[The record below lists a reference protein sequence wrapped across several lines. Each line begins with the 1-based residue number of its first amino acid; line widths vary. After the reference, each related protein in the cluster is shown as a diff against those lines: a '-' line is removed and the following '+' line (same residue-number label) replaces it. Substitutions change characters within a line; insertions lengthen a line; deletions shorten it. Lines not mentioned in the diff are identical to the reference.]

1 MAASAGR
8 FIVVDPPIN
17 PYATPAAAPDPDYP
31 RHGGFTREEA
41 RIRLFGPATG
51 ILITVAGGMGFL
63 FVFLLGIVVDPKVL
77 RGMPQGQ
84 GFEVFLVLIFVGG
97 ILSHVV
103 QLVGA
108 IAMLR
113 VRRPMWAMLAV
124 AASFV
129 PCNFY
134 CCWLAFPFAVWGAIV
149 LANPDVRAAFDRD

>member
-1 MAASAGR
+1 M
-8 FIVVDPPIN
+8 VDPPPIN
-17 PYATPAAAPDPDYP
+17 PYAPPAAAPDPEYP
-31 RHGGFTREEA
+31 SHLGLTREEA

-51 ILITVAGGMGFL
+51 ILITVAVGLGFL
-63 FVFLLGIVVDPKVL
+63 LVFLLGIAIDPKVL
-77 RGMPQGQ
+77 RGMPEGR

-113 VRRPMWAMLAV
+113 VRGPIWAMLAV

-149 LANPDVRAAFDRD
+149 LANPDVRAAFERE